1 MTEHYMPWV
10 KRLGQWHL
18 YSIKDHKNLCG
29 QPALGNNYA
38 EVIKPCDR
46 TPCKECFAEADR
58 RLKADKS

>member
-18 YSIKDHKNLCG
+18 YDMKEHRNLCG
-29 QPALGNNYA
+29 QACLGNNYA
-38 EVIKPCDR
+38 NLIPKTEWKLCEQ
-46 TPCKECFAEADR
+46 CEAEADR